1 MNLYFSYAGPEI
13 SYPVK
18 PFTLS
23 TESQDDF
30 WNRCLHLS
38 LRASDQVKYIEIYPI
53 LYTHRQNPS
62 EELVFDSLYDMGHII

>member
-1 MNLYFSYAGPEI
+1 MNLKKYIFSYAGPEI

-38 LRASDQVKYIEIYPI
+38 LRASDQVNIDYII
-53 LYTHRQNPS
+53 
-62 EELVFDSLYDMGHII
+62 